1 MHTLLLQIGPMLCTA
16 RNFAELKKLACT
28 VKSLC
33 ACQCPKR
40 VQVCDIHTGVHQF
53 DQHCEVTAQ
62 CSDETRVAVFVA
74 VFLDRVGGEQVGVVG
89 GALGVSNNL
98 AKTAY
103 DLRRHKVVRPAE
115 RIEC

>member
-1 MHTLLLQIGPMLCTA
+1 M
-16 RNFAELKKLACT
+16 
-28 VKSLC
+28 
-33 ACQCPKR
+33 
-40 VQVCDIHTGVHQF
+40 
-53 DQHCEVTAQ
+53 
-62 CSDETRVAVFVA
+62 FVA